1 MPELRIETIVR
12 KLSEMLSSHSGI
24 KVWDVYGRERQE
36 LSISAERGAIKTA
49 EVITGKGYAVRVY
62 GSRGNIGF
70 AHSNITSKSAMEAT
84 VTTAVKMLTAT
95 NPDPEFKDL
104 PTGPSPTKS
113 GLDFFDKKTSE
124 ATVEM
129 AFEILNAM
137 LEKHAKHPLLYSTGG
152 SVGFTSGTTVIQN
165 SHGIDVSEK
174 YSTANIYFEAIL
186 KEGGEQ
192 TRGWWGDSATALK
205 QLDPQKISDV
215 ALERAETSLH
225 PKVISSGD
233 FPVVFSPPAV
243 KSVILRSLTS
253 AISAEN
259 VQYQRTFLRNSLNKS
274 IGSEIFNV
282 VDDPFEKR
290 LTGSQYFDD
299 EGVPTRRLELV
310 RKGVLQFLLHNS
322 YTAFKAGAELT
333 GHARRAGIGAVPD
346 IGPNNLIIPPGD
358 ATMEELLEGIKYGV
372 YFDDTGDSLNLA
384 TGDFS
389 GLILTGR
396 LIQDG
401 ALGPA
406 LSNTMMG
413 INLKDLF
420 ARIDLVGKDQTVG
433 GSYKIPH
440 VRVSSAKITS
450 GA

>member
-1 MPELRIETIVR
+1 MPELRIATIVG
-12 KLSEMLSSHSGI
+12 KLAEMLAKHAGI
-24 KVWDVYGRERQE
+24 KAWDVYGRERQD
-36 LSISAERGAIKTA
+36 LSISAERSAIKTA

-70 AHSNITSKSAMEAT
+70 AHSNITSKAAMERT
-84 VTTAVKMLTAT
+84 VSTAVKMLAAT
-95 NPDPEFKDL
+95 NPDPDFKDL
-104 PTGPSPTKS
+104 PNGPIPGK
-113 GLDFFDKKTSE
+113 GGPDFIDKKTSE

-129 AFEILNAM
+129 AFEILNEM
-137 LEKHAKHPLLYSTGG
+137 LEKHAKNPLLYSMGG
-152 SVGFTSGTTVIQN
+152 SVGFTSGITVIQN
-165 SHGIDVSEK
+165 SNGIDVSEK
-174 YSTANIYFEAIL
+174 YSNADVYFEAII
-186 KEGGEQ
+186 KEGEDQ
-192 TRGWWGDSATALK
+192 TRGGWGDSAIALK
-205 QLDPQKISDV
+205 QLDPTKISDI
-215 ALERAETSLH
+215 AMERAKWSLH
-225 PKVISSGD
+225 REAVTSGD
-233 FPVVFSPPAV
+233 YPVVFAPLAV
-243 KSVILRSLTS
+243 RSVLLRSLSS

-259 VQYQRTFLRNSLNKS
+259 VQYQRTFLSHSLGKS

-282 VDDPFEKR
+282 IDDPFEQR

-310 RKGVLQFLLHNS
+310 KEGVLQYLLHNS

-333 GHARRAGIGAVPD
+333 GHARRGGIGAVPD

-358 ATMEELLEGIKYGV
+358 ATLDEMLEGIKYGI
-372 YFDDTGDSLNLA
+372 YFDDTGDSPNLA

-406 LSNTMMG
+406 LANTMIG
-413 INLKDLF
+413 INLRDLF
-420 ARIDLVGKDQTVG
+420 AKIDMIGIEQTVG
-433 GSYKIPH
+433 GSYKVPH
-440 VRVSSAKITS
+440 LRISSAKITS